1 MEDVNARFAAGDEEA
16 VRAVVAR
23 YGGAVRTVAR
33 SMISEP
39 ELVSEVVQQTF
50 IKAWK
55 ASGTFDPD
63 RELAPWLYSIA
74 RRTAIDVQRRESRP
88 TQGGH
93 DPETDVAVTAIS
105 FEQTWERFEVRRALD
120 QLPAPERDVVRLSH
134 LVGLPHSDIASRLD
148 LPVGT
153 VKSRLHRAHRRLAIS
168 LGHLDD
174 SVIQNRVLDVKG
186 GEDTQ

>member
-1 MEDVNARFAAGDEEA
+1 
-16 VRAVVAR
+16 
-23 YGGAVRTVAR
+23 
-33 SMISEP
+33 MIGEP

-55 ASGTFDPD
+55 ASSMFDPD
-63 RELAPWLYSIA
+63 RDLAPWLYSIA
-74 RRTAIDVQRRESRP
+74 RRTAIDVLRRESRP

-93 DPETDVAVTAIS
+93 EQETDVAVSAIS

-120 QLPAPERDVVRLSH
+120 LLPAPEREVVRLSH
-134 LVGLPHSDIASRLD
+134 LVGLPHTEIAARLG

-153 VKSRLHRAHRRLAIS
+153 VKSRLHRAHGRLAVT

-174 SVIQNRVLDVKG
+174 SVIQSAASNVEG
-186 GEDTQ
+186 GEDINDRPLP